1 MSDIDTTEEL
11 CHCGK
16 PLHYTDEVVEA
27 FTKDLIRTA
36 GPTVKVNVGNRTWEV
51 QRHYIALHG
60 VRAAEL
66 PDLGFPEVEVPQ
78 DSPAFQEGLGLSPD
92 GAIEPPPGPLEG
104 AQSDE
109 ALLAYQDDL
118 ERSSTRVGALDDLG
132 AGPPRG
138 SPMRSVMDSGAAKLA
153 DALQKAKEARGDQHV
168 AIRGEAVDA
177 YYDLLVAMAE
187 FMLGN

>member
-1 MSDIDTTEEL
+1 MSDTDTAEVL

-27 FTKDLIRTA
+27 FTKDLIKTA
-36 GPTVKVNVGNRTWEV
+36 GPTVKVSVGGRIWEV

-66 PDLGFPEVEVPQ
+66 PDLGFPEVEVAQ
-78 DSPAFQEGLGLSPD
+78 DSPASQEGLGLGPD
-92 GAIEPPPGPLEG
+92 EAIEAAPGPLEG
-104 AQSDE
+104 AESDE

-138 SPMRSVMDSGAAKLA
+138 SPMRTPLEELSVATSDLSVKLQAARE
-153 DALQKAKEARGDQHV
+153 AKGTPAEPA
-168 AIRGEAVDA
+168 A
-177 YYDLLVAMAE
+177 YLDLIESIAE
-187 FMLGN
+187 YLLESQ